1 MRDMRGFIVYLLI
14 SWLAFLPTFGVW
26 HPGEARGEV
35 TRDTFENIQGIEY
48 HPEVD
53 FSVQAK
59 EKRDAVRMSLE
70 DFIKKVVERN
80 ENILIQELDFRI
92 TKESVKGER
101 SVFEPEF
108 STGYQR
114 GREKVKYSQNEQT
127 SLLFSSE
134 MDQLTENYNAY
145 VSGKVPSGASLRL
158 GYTLEADRDFAMDE
172 QYQYKS
178 FMGLELS
185 QPLLKGGGMA
195 STATIDIAEADS
207 DVAFQTYRQKM
218 LQVVLNAAAT
228 CWDFYQARENLK
240 IRRDSVKI
248 AQTILNDNKERVKLG
263 KMAKTEVLET
273 EAGLAKRKSQESM
286 ARQDLISAT
295 NTLLSYISSAA
306 IDLEI
311 DIQFDSDE
319 VINDLKP
326 DLNESIKK
334 AFLYRPEYLSAMR
347 KSERENILV
356 SYAKNQRWP
365 QLDLTGSYGVN
376 GLADSPGDSW
386 DDMFDGDYRKWTV
399 GAVLTLPLLG
409 GMKSQSELAS
419 ARYRKKQA
427 LLELKSVEVDI
438 VNTVDTAIR
447 NVYST
452 LEQLHNYR
460 DVKDLNQRLLEVE
473 LAMLDKGKSNTR
485 SVLEKEEDLIE
496 AKEAEL
502 ESFINNR
509 KAILVLETA
518 EGSLLKRY
526 GVDVLE
532 KRDERNGKEKE

>member
-1 MRDMRGFIVYLLI
+1 MRGFIVYLLI

-326 DLNESIKK
+326 NLNESIKK

>member
-1 MRDMRGFIVYLLI
+1 MRGFIVYLLI

>member
-460 DVKDLNQRLLEVE
+460 NVKDLNQRLLEVE